1 MQEYKV
7 LKKFEGYKKNDVFNI
22 TEDIDQ
28 DIIDGL
34 VTDGLIAV
42 VEGNKDS
49 VTVTWGNGS
58 RTYSKEIHGDDFE
71 DLAKQM
77 ADQHSDAVIA

>member
-1 MQEYKV
+1 MPEYKV
-7 LKKFEGYKKNDVFNI
+7 LKKFEDYKKGDLFYTTDVEQETI
-22 TEDIDQ
+22 DSLIEDKF
-28 DIIDGL
+28 
-34 VTDGLIAV
+34 IAV

-58 RTYSKEIHGDDFE
+58 RTYSREIHGDDFE